1 MLTYDC
7 PHFFLPILL
16 QRKMKSTLVS
26 FTKLSIFPGMS
37 HFFILNSGSGTQ
49 STNFLVHAINAL
61 LIKTMFVLFNV
72 ILLLYCLICYS
83 FSISVECE
91 IDPDCRTDQVCHQ
104 NKCLDPCL
112 LDNPCAV
119 NAICSANNHAARCQ
133 CPQGLI
139 GNPYELCEKVEC
151 YVNRDCDTTKACIQN
166 QCLDPCLIAAE
177 CAPTATCRVINHD
190 ASCTCPPG
198 TVGDPFVEC
207 TPRPP
212 PESVLTVECEVDSE
226 CPSGLCSEFQ
236 KRPHFF
242 SEVGG

>member
-1 MLTYDC
+1 MW
-7 PHFFLPILL
+7 LL
-16 QRKMKSTLVS
+16 SSVIIKSS
-26 FTKLSIFPGMS
+26 NWKPP
-37 HFFILNSGSGTQ
+37 
-49 STNFLVHAINAL
+49 
-61 LIKTMFVLFNV
+61 
-72 ILLLYCLICYS
+72 LLLYYLIYYS

-212 PESVLTVECEVDSE
+212 PESVLTVECEVDAE

-242 SEVGG
+242 SEVGDWFVFCFFA